1 MGDFGKDITQIAVL
15 IIGIAALSIVVGNA
29 QGFATAV
36 TSVGNVYNSA
46 LGTAAS
52 AGSMVTGGN
61 GGMGASSMPMS
72 MTTMTGSGFAG
83 IP

>member
-29 QGFATAV
+29 QGFATDV
-36 TSVGNVYNSA
+36 TSIGNVYDNA

-52 AGSMVTGGN
+52 AGSHVGG
-61 GGMGASSMPMS
+61 GGGGVSMPLSMSSM
-72 MTTMTGSGFAG
+72 TGAGFQG

>member
-1 MGDFGKDITQIAVL
+1 MGDFGRDITQIAVL
-15 IIGIAALSIVVGNA
+15 IIGIAALSIIVGNA

-52 AGSMVTGGN
+52 AGGMVSGGS
-61 GGMGASSMPMS
+61 GMSMPMGMS
-72 MTTMTGSGFAG
+72 TLTGSGFAG